1 MPIYENESDFPV
13 PTWTKDD
20 VTVLEAIDPLLHT
33 PISRLL
39 AFLIAERGLV
49 HDQTLDMV
57 LVFNAIINNGKDKYS
72 FDDVEKVL
80 AVSSEFCLID
90 CVYDNQVLSMVE
102 LRDNSV
108 LFLAMC
114 DECSLSLEAAVLL
127 SQNKKSLLHNSD
139 VRPSLSLFGEW
150 EKIAVELLSS
160 MLTRGSLSASIG
172 TLMSNIE
179 EDGFDVGSE
188 VEFVDLIRKLSA
200 VGLFSVG
207 IDKSEKAIVSV
218 EPKASGLFLLF
229 SGRVEMAKT
238 LAEISI

>member
-1 MPIYENESDFPV
+1 MPIFDSDSDYPV

-20 VTVLEAIDPLLHT
+20 VTVLEAIEPSLYIPL
-33 PISRLL
+33 SRLL
-39 AFLIAERGLV
+39 AFLIGERGLV
-49 HDQTLDMV
+49 HDETLDMV
-57 LVFNAIINNGKDKYS
+57 LVFNAVINNGKDKYS

-80 AVSSEFCLID
+80 AVASEFCLID

-114 DECSLSLEAAVLL
+114 EECSLSLEAAVLL
-127 SQNKKSLLHNSD
+127 SENKKSLLHNSD

-150 EKIAVELLSS
+150 EQIAVELLSS
-160 MLTRGSLSASIG
+160 LLTRRSLSASIG

-200 VGLFSVG
+200 VGLFSVS
-207 IDKSEKAIVSV
+207 IDSSERAVVSI
-218 EPKASGLFLLF
+218 EPKPSGLFLLF
-229 SGRVEMAKT
+229 SGRAEMAKT
-238 LAEISI
+238 IAEISI